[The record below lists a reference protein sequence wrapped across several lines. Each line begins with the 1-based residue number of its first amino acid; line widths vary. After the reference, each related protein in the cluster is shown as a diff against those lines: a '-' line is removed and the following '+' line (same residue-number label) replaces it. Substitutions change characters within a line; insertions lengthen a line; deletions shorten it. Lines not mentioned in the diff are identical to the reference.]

1 MTSPLVTSK
10 IARPAVPLF
19 TAYVAQLG
27 EVEKEKGPV
36 NLFPPSAE
44 PPDGKAGEY
53 RWLRSRAM
61 EARKKRST
69 MAM

>member
-10 IARPAVPLF
+10 IARPAIPLF

-36 NLFPPSAE
+36 NLFPTE
-44 PPDGKAGEY
+44 
-53 RWLRSRAM
+53 RRATGW
-61 EARKKRST
+61 RGRRVS
-69 MAM
+69 MAT